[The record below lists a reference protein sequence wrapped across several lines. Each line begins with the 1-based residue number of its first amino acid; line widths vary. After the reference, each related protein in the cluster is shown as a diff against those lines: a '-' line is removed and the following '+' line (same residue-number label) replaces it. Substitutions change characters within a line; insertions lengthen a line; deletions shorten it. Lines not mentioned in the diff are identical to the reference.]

1 MTTVRAKNL
10 KNQLNQEFSEIF
22 QLCSEILQKCQKPSL
37 LMATL
42 EALLRFLKWIPLGYI
57 FETNLVDNLRHR
69 FLPTNYFRNVTMACF
84 TEIGGL
90 IVEPEFDDK
99 FFYIFQSVFGAISE
113 ILPYSD
119 ELDLVKKYVD
129 AGDHEQKFIQNMS
142 LFITSILGSHLKVCP
157 LFFIYRSLSRE
168 PLRNF

>member
-22 QLCSEILQKCQKPSL
+22 QLCSEVLQKCQKPSL

-57 FETNLVDNLRHR
+57 FETNLVENLRHR
-69 FLPTNYFRNVTMACF
+69 FLPTNYFRNVTVACF

-90 IVEPEFDDK
+90 IVEPEFDEK
-99 FFYIFQSVFGAISE
+99 FFSIFQSVMGAINE
-113 ILPYSD
+113 ILSYSD
-119 ELDLVKKYVD
+119 QLDLAKKYAD
-129 AGDHEQKFIQNMS
+129 SNDQEQKFIQNVS
-142 LFITSILGSHLKVCP
+142 LFMTAILGSHLKVYFKVHC
-157 LFFIYRSLSRE
+157 
-168 PLRNF
+168 